1 LIVHVEGSIVYA
13 HSAMLE
19 KFGYHSLDDVIG
31 VTTWNIVHESQ
42 RDKVRNDRIL
52 RTNAGERNAPL
63 EFCFLCTDGSE
74 FPGEAAAGPF
84 MWNGQNAAIVGI
96 VDLTDRKQTELA
108 LRNSETRY
116 RSLLNIMPDGVRV
129 NREGQVLYANEAEAK
144 LLGAASP
151 DELIGR
157 PSNFMPPEELEKM
170 RLRQEMLDRQKISDW
185 HQSARIRLDGSR
197 VEVESTAITM
207 KWDGEKANL
216 FVTRD
221 ITEKLETSKR
231 LEESQTRY
239 SRLIDASP
247 DAIRVHVDGL
257 IVFAN
262 AAAATLFGA
271 ASAEDFLD
279 LNGKIFFPR
288 RRQVTAHRSESRP

>member
-1 LIVHVEGSIVYA
+1 MPYPMIVHVEGSIVYA

-19 KFGYHSLDDVIG
+19 KFGYRSLDDVIG

-42 RDKVRNDRIL
+42 RDKVRKDRIP

-74 FPGEAAAGPF
+74 FRGEAAAGPF

-108 LRNSETRY
+108 LRNNETRY

-129 NREGQVLYANEAEAK
+129 NRDGQMLYANEAEAK
-144 LLGAASP
+144 FLGAASP

-170 RLRQEMLDRQKISDW
+170 RLRQEMLDRQELSDW
-185 HQSARIRLDGSR
+185 YQSARIRLDGSLGR
-197 VEVESTAITM
+197 SGINRHHLGMGWGKE
-207 KWDGEKANL
+207 NL
-216 FVTRD
+216 LVTRD
-221 ITEKLETSKR
+221 ITKKLETSKR

-257 IVFAN
+257 VVFAN
-262 AAAATLFGA
+262 AGAAALFA
-271 ASAEDFLD
+271 PPAR
-279 LNGKIFFPR
+279 KICW
-288 RRQVTAHRSESRP
+288 A